1 MREPLARA
9 AAARIVLDGE
19 PDPSAAPAGELETI
33 FTVGVQDIGE
43 PFFDLLLEQ
52 AQTDEDPAFRAAAR
66 GALARAEDPA
76 LVRKLQAAL
85 LDGTFQGSEFIGIAF
100 RQMAREATTELTYA
114 WLVENYDEL
123 IEQLPEGY
131 RARILPALGSAF
143 CSIERADE
151 WQAFIEVRAE
161 QLPGYERTL
170 AQATETGRL
179 CAALR
184 DAKAAELVAAFRGY
198 Q

>member
-9 AAARIVLDGE
+9 AAARIGLDGE
-19 PDPSAAPAGELETI
+19 ADPSAAPAGELETI

-52 AQTDEDPAFRAAAR
+52 AQTDEDPAFRMAAR

-85 LDGTFQGSEFIGIAF
+85 LDGTFKGSEFIGIAF
-100 RQMAREATTELTYA
+100 RQMTREATTELTYA

-123 IEQLPEGY
+123 IEQLPERF

-143 CSIERADE
+143 CSTERADE
-151 WQAFIEVRAE
+151 WQAYIEARAE

-170 AQATETGRL
+170 AQATETVRL

-184 DAKAAELVAAFRGY
+184 EAKAAELVTAFRNY
-198 Q
+198 R